1 MPFGGGRTQT
11 LPVSGL
17 TWDVNL
23 TVPAGFRI
31 DVTDNPAGIGLIMK
45 NIIMALGGG

>member
-11 LPVSGL
+11 MPTSGI

-23 TVPAGFRI
+23 TVPTGFRI
-31 DVTDNPAGIGLIMK
+31 DVTDNPAGIGPIMRG
-45 NIIMALGGG
+45 IIMVLGGA